1 MNGAPTS
8 WNDTQKLLAFMVV
21 GALVVVVFVWM
32 LYPPKEADPGS
43 LAVLNMLIGALVGL
57 ATTVVTFYFGSSRG
71 ERTKDAAT
79 AAAANGVAAAVAAEH
94 PGALAAAAAAPVPP
108 PTPVG

>member
-21 GALVVVVFVWM
+21 GALVAVIFVWIFH
-32 LYPPKEADPGS
+32 PPSNTDPGS

-57 ATTVVTFYFGSSRG
+57 ATSIVSFYYGSSRG

-94 PGALAAAAAAPVPP
+94 PGTVTAAAAPVPP